1 MKKRIQELLERARNV
16 GWMMEPDA
24 RELLKLYNLPV
35 TMFHWVHTREDAL
48 KAAADIGYPVVTK
61 IVSPKIMHKSD
72 AGGVRVGIS
81 NDEELSRAYDD
92 LSRLVGF
99 DGIIVDQMA
108 RGTELIV
115 GAKHDP
121 QFGMVVLTGI
131 GGTAVEI
138 YKDVAI
144 RMAPFSND
152 TAREALSSLTGSSLL
167 TGYRG
172 GEAVNME
179 KLVHLMVHFSELAVD
194 LEKNIESID
203 LNPVMCNAKD
213 ALIADARILLKEVQ
227 HT

>member
-1 MKKRIQELLERARNV
+1 MKKRIHELLERARQV

-24 RELLKLYNLPV
+24 RELLKLYDLPV
-35 TMFHWVHTREDAL
+35 TTYKWVHSRGDTL
-48 KAAADIGYPVVTK
+48 KAASEIGYPVVTK
-61 IVSPKIMHKSD
+61 IVSPDIMHKSD
-72 AGGVRVGIS
+72 AGGVRVGLK
-81 NDEELSRAYDD
+81 NENELSRAYDD
-92 LSRLVGF
+92 LSAMKGF

-108 RGTELIV
+108 AGSELII

-144 RMAPFSND
+144 RMAPFSVE
-152 TAREALSSLTGSSLL
+152 TARNAIYSLQGHELL

-172 GEAVNME
+172 KEPIDMD
-179 KLVHLMVHFSELAVD
+179 KLVHLMVCFSEMAVD

-203 LNPVMCNAKD
+203 LNPVMCNEKEAR
-213 ALIADARILLKEVQ
+213 IVDARILLKEV
-227 HT
+227 

>member
-1 MKKRIQELLERARNV
+1 MKKRIHELMERARDV

-35 TMFHWVHTREDAL
+35 TRFHWVHSREDAL
-48 KAAADIGYPVVTK
+48 EAASEIGYPVVTK

-72 AGGVRVGIS
+72 AGGVRVGIR
-81 NDEELSRAYDD
+81 DEGELSQAYDD
-92 LSRLVGF
+92 LSTLDGF

-108 RGTELIV
+108 RGIELII

-131 GGTAVEI
+131 GGTSVEI
-138 YKDVAI
+138 YQDIVI
-144 RMAPFSND
+144 RMAPFSTD
-152 TAREALSSLTGSSLL
+152 TAQNALKSLRGSALI

-172 GEAVNME
+172 DDAVNME

-203 LNPVMCNAKD
+203 LNPVMCNKEE

>member
-1 MKKRIQELLERARNV
+1 MKKRIHELLERAREV

-35 TMFHWVHTREDAL
+35 TNFRWVHTREDAL
-48 KAAADIGYPVVTK
+48 KAASEIGYPVVTK
-61 IVSPKIMHKSD
+61 IVSPDIIHKSD
-72 AGGVRVGIS
+72 AGGVRVGLK
-81 NDEELSRAYDD
+81 DEGQLSQAYDD
-92 LSRLVGF
+92 LSRLKGF

-108 RGTELIV
+108 RGSELII

-144 RMAPFSND
+144 RMAPFSEE
-152 TAREALSSLTGSSLL
+152 TAKNAVLSLQGHELI

-172 GEAVNME
+172 AEAVNME
-179 KLVHLMVHFSELAVD
+179 KLVQLMVRFSEMAVD
-194 LEKNIESID
+194 LEKNIESVD
-203 LNPVMCNAKD
+203 LNPVMCNAKE
-213 ALIADARILLKEVQ
+213 ALIADARILLKEV
-227 HT
+227 